1 MVNMRKYI
9 KFILFA
15 LLAIVVQP
23 TQQVHAQIAKTHNY
37 TAAGTS
43 GSPNQTVL
51 SGVATSGST
60 LIVVG
65 LTSFGGTAAPTLM
78 DNLGNSYG
86 PSQLAASADAP
97 SSGPRI
103 RIYYIY
109 GASIGSASHTF
120 TCSTGASAGYSSIY
134 VATYTG
140 TLYTSNP
147 LDQVATLS
155 ATGVLN
161 ASVTPTVD
169 GALVFA
175 MTTSSTLFGAA
186 PTITGSFSPFLN
198 SNPFASGGSFLGASA
213 NLIQVTA
220 ATATPAFNYS
230 SANSAAATIS
240 FKPDVS
246 NDTNSGFW

>member
-1 MVNMRKYI
+1 MVMRYI
-9 KFILFA
+9 KYVLFA

-23 TQQVHAQIAKTHNY
+23 TQQVQAQTIAKTHNY
-37 TAAGTS
+37 TAAGTA

-65 LTSFGGTAAPTLM
+65 LTSFGGTAAPTLT
-78 DNLGNSYG
+78 DNLGNTYG
-86 PSQLAASADAP
+86 AGQLAASADAP

-109 GASIGSASHTF
+109 GSSIGSASHTF
-120 TCSTGASAGYSSIY
+120 TCSTGGIAGYSSIY

-161 ASVTPTVD
+161 ASVTPTQD
-169 GALVFA
+169 NELIFT
-175 MTTSSTLFGAA
+175 MTTSSTLFGTA
-186 PTITGSFSPFLN
+186 PTITGSFFPFLN
-198 SNPFASGGSFLGASA
+198 SNPFVSGGSFLGASA
-213 NLIQVTA
+213 NLIQGTA

-240 FKPDVS
+240 FKADVS
-246 NDTNSGFW
+246 ADANSGFW